1 MSKHNGDGVI
11 VKAKDFLEDDQP
23 LQLEMFRAMIWER
36 LEAASYGAPE
46 APWSPVPL
54 ADAREFINADETRKL
69 DMIFPTVYEEDRS
82 VKLKDLAMVQGLDYA
97 SHRWA
102 SEQSAQELGR
112 EDFDYD
118 TEMKTIKKER
128 VTLPPPPEIP
138 GMDTPIAP
146 GAVPPGRGIG
156 AGGDPTGG
164 EFLPPGTP
172 STDIEQPEK
181 RDQLSGSVQAEF
193 RRQQRQSYLAFKRIG
208 VTMAQ
213 FVETMAM
220 MTKTLQETS
229 KVPAHVTM
237 PAATPP
243 NIEVPVQVTIP
254 AAPPQTIEVPLQ
266 VILPE
271 QVMPTPHVTVHT
283 QSAKLRTFEVTKR
296 DERGFIREIKEV
308 SNGPARPD

>member
-1 MSKHNGDGVI
+1 MNTTNGHGKI
-11 VKAKDFLEDDQP
+11 TKAKEFLEEDKP
-23 LQLEMFRAMIWER
+23 LQLEMFRAMLGEK

-128 VTLPPPPEIP
+128 VTLPPPPPLP
-138 GMDTPIAP
+138 GMEPGEP

-156 AGGDPTGG
+156 AGGDPTSG
-164 EFLPPGTP
+164 EFLPAGTP
-172 STDIEQPEK
+172 HSDIEQPEK
-181 RDQLSGSVQAEF
+181 RDQISGPVQAEF
-193 RRQQRQSYLAFKRIG
+193 RRQQKQSVRAFKRIG

-213 FVETMAM
+213 LVETMT
-220 MTKTLQETS
+220 MTTKALQEQLIPLSFGT
-229 KVPAHVTM
+229 VQQ
-237 PAATPP
+237 PP
-243 NIEVPVQVTIP
+243 SPTIEVPVQVTVQQ
-254 AAPPQTIEVPLQ
+254 PP
-266 VILPE
+266 
-271 QVMPTPHVTVHT
+271 
-283 QSAKLRTFEVTKR
+283 AKLREFEVIER
-296 DERGFIREIKEV
+296 DSHGFIKRIKEC
-308 SNGPARPD
+308 